1 MKEMMKNAAI
11 LLAITIIAGGILG
24 TVYEVTKAPIAET
37 EAKAAMEA
45 YKEVF
50 SAADSFE
57 EVLIPEDDAT
67 LADGGYA
74 ETTLNGLLEAKDAA
88 GELLG
93 YVFILTN
100 HEGYGGDIQFTMGL
114 TNDGV
119 LNGISL
125 LAIAE
130 TPGLGMKAEDVVV
143 PQFVNKQATSF
154 SVSKTGATNDSEID
168 AISGATITTDAI
180 VNGVNSGVVYFQK
193 VLKGGSANE

>member
-100 HEGYGGDIQFTMGL
+100 HEGYGGDIQFTLGVSL
-114 TNDGV
+114 DGTT
-119 LNGISL
+119 NGISIL
-125 LAIAE
+125 SISE
-130 TPGLGMKAEDVVV
+130 TPGLGMEAESVLQ
-143 PQFVNKQATSF
+143 PQFAGKNVEMFEYT
-154 SVSKTGATNDSEID
+154 KTGVASEHQID
-168 AISGATITTDAI
+168 AISGATITTNALT
-180 VNGVNSGVVYFQK
+180 NGVNAGLYYFQTN
-193 VLKGGSANE
+193 LEGGAVNE